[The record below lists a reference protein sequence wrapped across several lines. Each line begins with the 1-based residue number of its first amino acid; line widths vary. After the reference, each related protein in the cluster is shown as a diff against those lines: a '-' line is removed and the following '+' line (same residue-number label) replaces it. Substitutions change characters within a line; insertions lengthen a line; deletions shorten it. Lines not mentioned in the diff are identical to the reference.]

1 MTFNQKL
8 ISAIS
13 NKNSNVCVGLDSR
26 YDRIPAFFHGES
38 IAASIF
44 NFNKAIIDV
53 TAHLAASYK
62 MNLAFY
68 AGFGNEGLEG
78 LRLTNQY
85 LQQSHP
91 EIPRLADCKRS
102 EMGESV
108 LMVKQEIFDWLGFD
122 CVFVTPWFGY
132 DTVKEYLDDETQG
145 VCVYVHDS
153 NPTAAEFQ
161 ELELSDGRQVYEAV
175 AQQIVDHWNVNG
187 NIFVEAGATYPVAL
201 KKVREIV
208 GPEMVILSA
217 GVGVQG
223 GTTTDLKGVFG
234 TDGLRLIVNSS
245 RGIIFAGEGEA
256 TKESYVTKV
265 AQAAEALKVALQTA
279 R

>member
-8 ISAIS
+8 IAAITS
-13 NKNSNVCVGLDSR
+13 KDSNVCVGLDSR
-26 YDRIPAFFHGES
+26 YDRIPAFFQSGS
-38 IAASIF
+38 VSKTIF
-44 NFNKAIIDV
+44 NFNKAIIAA
-53 TAHLAASYK
+53 THHLAASYK
-62 MNLAFY
+62 MNIAFY
-68 AGFGNEGLEG
+68 AGFGSEGLEG
-78 LRLTNQY
+78 LRLTNHY
-85 LQQSHP
+85 LRQNHP

-108 LMVKQEIFDWLGFD
+108 QMVKQEIFDWLGFD

-132 DTVKEYLDDETQG
+132 DTVKDYLSDETQG

-153 NPTAAEFQ
+153 NPTAIEFQ
-161 ELELSDGRQVYEAV
+161 ELELKDGRQVYEAV
-175 AQQIVDHWNVNG
+175 TQQIVDHWNVNG

-201 KKVREIV
+201 RKVREIV

-223 GTTTDLKGVFG
+223 GTTADLAGVFG
-234 TDGLRLIVNSS
+234 MAGQRMIVNSS
-245 RGIIFAGEGEA
+245 RGIIFAGEGAA
-256 TKESYVTKV
+256 TQDEYLARVK
-265 AQAAEALKVALQTA
+265 QAAETLKTNLHQV